1 MRMIQYLSLAD
12 FLIIAEAVLGI
23 PAEDLYRTC
32 DIGVADSAL
41 KAPAASFG
49 DFDGYPTMAQKAAVL
64 TYRPSRNHPLLD
76 GNKRVAYLA
85 LREFVARNGYSW
97 TAPEGDDPHGDE
109 TVKVMWDV
117 AAGHLTE
124 KELTD
129 WVAERIGEAT

>member
-1 MRMIQYLSLAD
+1 MIQYLSLAD

-41 KAPAASFG
+41 KAP
-49 DFDGYPTMAQKAAVL
+49 VL
-64 TYRPSRNHPLLD
+64 TYRLSRNHPLLD